1 MTRRLVGRLFIGVL
15 LLIGS
20 SSAFAQSGSGIAG
33 VVKDATGAVLPGVS
47 VEAASPVL
55 IEKVRT
61 VVTDAAGQ
69 YKIVDLRPGTYSV
82 TFSLAGFSTV
92 KRDGIELTASF
103 TASVNADM
111 RVGAVEETVTVSGAA
126 PTVDV
131 QNVVQQKV
139 MTRDVIDA
147 IPSGQK
153 GVASV
158 GALIP
163 GVVTLNQDVGGT
175 ASTVNQMAIH
185 GGRQGEMQL
194 LYDGL
199 YYNNGQGRGGQFT
212 ALALNDGT
220 VQELSLETGG
230 LSAESELGGIRTNV
244 VPKEG
249 GNTFKGTGFGA
260 VTGSKL
266 QSDNFSDTLKAQGLT
281 SVPRTNKVYDVN
293 AGLGGPLAL
302 NKLWFYGSFRRW
314 ASYQEV
320 AGIYYSADPTAHV
333 YTPDLSRPAQSI
345 ETNTN
350 MSLRLTWQ
358 ATPRNKINV
367 QAQQAPQDRPFY
379 GYSLGA
385 LTTAPEATQASKS
398 IPDYFGLASWTS
410 PVTSRLLLEAGA
422 GFVNKD
428 YVVFPQPGVD
438 LSTPSYKD
446 LGTNITWGN
455 YGGGSSTLFGHN
467 DSHQFNTRFTASYVT
482 GSHAVKAGFTFM
494 NSSSYVTSSL
504 NPTQTT
510 LQLLNGVPR
519 QVTVFAI
526 PLTLE
531 EVMKANVGLF
541 GQDQWTIRRF
551 TLNAGLRFDYLN
563 SYVPAQHIGPAP
575 QVPNRNVDF
584 PEVDDV
590 PNWKNVSPRLGAVYD
605 LFGDG
610 KTAVKVNLGRYLE
623 GPNLVSFTRAA
634 NPAGAIV
641 QSATRTWTDLNGDF
655 VPQADELGPLSNANF
670 GNSVIT
676 TTYAPDALT
685 TRGYNW
691 EFSGAVQHELLPKL
705 SVNVSY
711 FRRWY
716 GNLRVT
722 QNTAVTTANFSPYC
736 ITGPVD
742 SRLPGG
748 GGDSIC
754 GFNDVNAAQFGKVIN
769 VIQNA
774 SHFGNPE
781 DVYDGVDVN
790 LNARLP
796 RAVVVSG
803 GVSIGRER
811 TNNCYA
817 ISDLS
822 LTNALP
828 AAAPKTNAFCDV
840 RPPLQPN
847 VKFLAVY
854 PLPWNVQAAATFQ
867 SLPGPQ
873 ITATYAATN
882 AQIAPSLG
890 RNLSSG
896 ASGTATV
903 DLIPPGTMY
912 SDRIY
917 QLDFR
922 VSKTLVPAHTHRL
935 QANLDVYNVMN
946 ASAVLALNTT
956 YGSAWLRPTTVMQG
970 RLVKFSVQVDL

>member
-1 MTRRLVGRLFIGVL
+1 MSRVLASAFVVGL
-15 LLIGS
+15 LLAAGS
-20 SSAFAQSGSGIAG
+20 SRLFAQSGSGIAG
-33 VVKDATGAVLPGVS
+33 VVKDATGAVLPGVT
-47 VEAASPVL
+47 VEASSPAL

-69 YKIVDLRPGTYSV
+69 YKVVDLRPGTYSV
-82 TFSLAGFSTV
+82 TFSLAGFATV
-92 KRDGIELTASF
+92 KREGIELTASF
-103 TASVNADM
+103 TASVNAEL
-111 RVGAVEETVTVSGAA
+111 RVGSVEETVTVSGAA

-163 GVVTLNQDVGGT
+163 GVLALNQDVGGT

-194 LYDGL
+194 MYDGL

-244 VPKEG
+244 VPKDG

-260 VTGSKL
+260 ITGHAL
-266 QSDNFSDTLKAQGLT
+266 QSDNFTDDLKARGLAA
-281 SVPRTNKVYDVN
+281 VPRTNKVYDAN
-293 AGLGGPLAL
+293 AGLGGPIAE
-302 NKLWFYGSFRRW
+302 NKLWFFGSFRRW

-350 MSLRLTWQ
+350 YSLRLTWQ
-358 ATPRNKINV
+358 ATPKNKVNV

-398 IPDYFGLASWTS
+398 IPDYFALASWS
-410 PVTSRLLLEAGA
+410 SAPTSRVLLEAGA

-446 LGTNITWGN
+446 LGTGITWGN

-467 DSHQFNTRFTASYVT
+467 DSHQFNTRFVASYVT

-510 LQLLNGVPR
+510 LQLLNGQPR

-531 EVMKANVGLF
+531 EVMKANVGIF
-541 GQDQWTIRRF
+541 VQDQWTVKRF
-551 TLNAGLRFDYLN
+551 TLNAGVRYDYLN
-563 SYVPAQHIGPAP
+563 SYVPAQHIGPGP
-575 QVPNRNVDF
+575 QVPTRNVDF
-584 PEVDDV
+584 AEVDNV
-590 PNWKNVSPRLGAVYD
+590 PNWKNVSPRLGVSYD
-605 LFGDG
+605 LFGSG
-610 KTAVKVNLGRYLE
+610 KTAVKASLGRYLE

-655 VPQADELGPLSNANF
+655 VPQANELGPVSNSNF
-670 GNSVIT
+670 GNSVIN

-691 EFSGAVQHELLPKL
+691 ELSGAIQHELLPRV
-705 SVNVSY
+705 SVNAAY

-722 QNTAVTTANFSPYC
+722 QNTAVTSASFSPYC
-736 ITGPVD
+736 ITAPVD

-748 GGDSIC
+748 GGNSLC
-754 GFNDVNAAQFGKVIN
+754 GFYDVNPAQFGKVVN

-774 SHFGNPE
+774 STFGNPA
-781 DVYDGVDVN
+781 DVYDGVDLN

-796 RAVVVSG
+796 RSAVVSG
-803 GVSIGRER
+803 GVSVGRER

-817 ISDLS
+817 LSDLS
-822 LTNALP
+822 LTSALP
-828 AAAPKTNAFCDV
+828 ATAAKTEAFCDV
-840 RPPLQPN
+840 RPPFQPN

-854 PLPWNVQAAATFQ
+854 PWPWNIQTAATFQ
-867 SLPGPQ
+867 SLAGPQ
-873 ITATYAATN
+873 ITATYAATS

-903 DLIPPGTMY
+903 DLIAPGTMY

-917 QLDFR
+917 QVDFR
-922 VSKTLVPAHTHRL
+922 LSKTLTAARARRL
-935 QANLDVYNVMN
+935 QVNLDVYNTLN
-946 ASAVLALNTT
+946 SSAVLALNTT
-956 YGSAWLRPTTVMQG
+956 YGSAWQRPTTVLQG
-970 RLVKFSVQVDL
+970 RLVKFSAQFDF